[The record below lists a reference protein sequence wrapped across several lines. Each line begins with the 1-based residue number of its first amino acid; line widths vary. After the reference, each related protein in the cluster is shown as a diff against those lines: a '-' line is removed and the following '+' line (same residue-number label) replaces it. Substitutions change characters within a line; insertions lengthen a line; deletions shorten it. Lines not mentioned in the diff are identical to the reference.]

1 MRKGVLTQNVGQ
13 VTVPLSIPEQVDVP
27 RWEHS
32 LACLTQR
39 KPAKTNI
46 SNCFACAFAT
56 AAQCITWT
64 HLTWAPDFYATFL
77 EHHLWMK
84 EG

>member
-1 MRKGVLTQNVGQ
+1 MDIKDVLTQNEGQ
-13 VTVPLSIPEQVDVP
+13 AMVPLSIPEQVGVP

-39 KPAKTNI
+39 KPTERI
-46 SNCFACAFAT
+46 SKRFACAT
-56 AAQCITWT
+56 AAPCITWT

-77 EHHLWMK
+77 EHHL
-84 EG
+84 

>member
-1 MRKGVLTQNVGQ
+1 M
-13 VTVPLSIPEQVDVP
+13 VPLSIPEQVGVP

-39 KPAKTNI
+39 KPAKPNI
-46 SNCFACAFAT
+46 SKRFACAT
-56 AAQCITWT
+56 AAPCITWT

-77 EHHLWMK
+77 EHHLWK
-84 EG
+84 EKG